1 MASGASPSFD
11 SRRGIAVVTGASSGI
26 GKEVARQLVR
36 LGAEVVAGVRDL
48 DRGEAAKAEI
58 AGGAE
63 GRVHVLQV
71 DVATPASV
79 HAFVQSI
86 QERFGSVQV
95 LVNNAGAWFTDRR
108 LNPDKVELT
117 FATNVL
123 GPHLLTGLLADPL
136 RAEGG
141 GRVVN
146 VVSAIATK
154 PDLTDLQFERRPY
167 DGYQAYAQSKGALRM
182 ITWGSAN
189 RFQGTGVTV
198 NAAAP
203 GFVRTGFNRNAR
215 GLRTAFINLSAR
227 LFAVSPERGADTPLW
242 VATAQHLEQATG
254 RYFSGR
260 REREGGLRDPDAVA
274 ELERRCRELEESLPI

>member
-1 MASGASPSFD
+1 MASAATPSFD
-11 SRRGIAVVTGASSGI
+11 LGGSVAIVTGASGGL
-26 GKEVARQLVR
+26 GKEIARELVR
-36 LGAEVVAGVRDL
+36 LGAEVVVGVRDVG
-48 DRGEAAKAEI
+48 RGEAAKAEI

-63 GRVHVLQV
+63 GRVHVMQV
-71 DVATPASV
+71 DVATLASV
-79 HAFVQSI
+79 RAFARSI

-95 LVNNAGAWFTDRR
+95 LANNAGAWFTDRR
-108 LNPDKVELT
+108 LSADKVELT

-146 VVSAIATK
+146 VVSAISTK

-167 DGYQAYAQSKGALRM
+167 EGYQAYAQSKGALRM
-182 ITWGSAN
+182 ITWGWAN

-215 GLRTAFINLSAR
+215 GLRAAFINLSGPVFR
-227 LFAVSPERGADTPLW
+227 CEPRTRRGHANLGGHRTPVGTSHGKLLQW
-242 VATAQHLEQATG
+242 QAGTRG
-254 RYFSGR
+254 RPS
-260 REREGGLRDPDAVA
+260 
-274 ELERRCRELEESLPI
+274 